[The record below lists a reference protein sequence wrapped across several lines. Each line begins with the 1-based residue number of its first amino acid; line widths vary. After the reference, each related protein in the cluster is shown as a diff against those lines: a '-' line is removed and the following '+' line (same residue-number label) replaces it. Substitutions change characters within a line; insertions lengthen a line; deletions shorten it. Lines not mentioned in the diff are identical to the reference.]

1 MYKILKNLM
10 IILLSVF
17 FINYSASASD
27 YPNFVIMGWDGAGL
41 RNIQLLISQERL
53 PNLKK
58 LIKQEEGFIILPT
71 PLHGRTCTVP
81 MWTEFF
87 TGLTW
92 DQTGSFGNEKLIG
105 YKLESEL
112 KKYNKKNE
120 LYIGVNFWAM
130 ELPSDWC
137 VINDLKNLGYSLGWF
152 TSKHFVSNDCD
163 ASPLCHCAGLADD
176 NLIVSPKSI
185 NSDSYLYILEDA
197 AVNFISNAKQPFLV
211 FLHVN
216 PDYYG
221 HKYGENS
228 VRYLEE
234 FERVDNILGQLI
246 DLMIGTD
253 TKFLIVA
260 DHGFDENKN
269 IHANAPDAWMA
280 GNIPFHRAYWLN
292 DEQKAF
298 ASLIDWRP
306 TLLEFLGID
315 WKDHTPMMRGK
326 SLLDIGVTQLD

>member
-120 LYIGVNFWAM
+120 LEAV
-130 ELPSDWC
+130 
-137 VINDLKNLGYSLGWF
+137 LK
-152 TSKHFVSNDCD
+152 
-163 ASPLCHCAGLADD
+163 
-176 NLIVSPKSI
+176 
-185 NSDSYLYILEDA
+185 
-197 AVNFISNAKQPFLV
+197 
-211 FLHVN
+211 
-216 PDYYG
+216 
-221 HKYGENS
+221 
-228 VRYLEE
+228 
-234 FERVDNILGQLI
+234 
-246 DLMIGTD
+246 
-253 TKFLIVA
+253 
-260 DHGFDENKN
+260 
-269 IHANAPDAWMA
+269 
-280 GNIPFHRAYWLN
+280 
-292 DEQKAF
+292 KAF
-298 ASLIDWRP
+298 AVCLN
-306 TLLEFLGID
+306 E
-315 WKDHTPMMRGK
+315 
-326 SLLDIGVTQLD
+326 